1 MLEELRADPGRASL
15 ETVLAEIAK
24 LEQVRALLLPL
35 DLFAALSPT
44 VLKSYRQRMSAE
56 EPYELRRHPLALRL
70 HCWLPTVVCEAK
82 KLPITLSTC

>member
-1 MLEELRADPGRASL
+1 MDDLLLPSEHFSYEKGQEPGRSLLQELRADPGRASL

-56 EPYELRRHPLALRL
+56 GFWCKLERLGFRR
-70 HCWLPTVVCEAK
+70 
-82 KLPITLSTC
+82 